1 MKNRN
6 NLVIGIV
13 CLIGA
18 VTIWKNINPYSY
30 TRNLYY
36 AIIQKIDN
44 EGTKSEGTVGQEPE
58 DKAPRDINMDI
69 ISRYYFPS
77 LERMREQDQKV
88 YVNSLQ
94 VMQRMNRLK
103 LESQDFLFPELH
115 LVEVQQRLMS
125 SEQAE
130 ENQQIDFY
138 GTTGGE
144 LQNVINQ
151 NQGKTIL
158 IHSEALHL
166 EDTIQLKSNTYIV
179 GQGVRV
185 ISDKELDYAFYSE
198 GCSDIHLES
207 MEVKGDILYGIYCVD
222 STSVTITGC
231 TIIDLKEKPLVL
243 IGECTNFIIRENTFE
258 NNRAGGIYIA
268 GDAEYGLIAE
278 NKISGNQGTSQWMSG
293 ITLTGVVPKAG
304 NDIWEVFGEERQL
317 PYKEKK
323 LYMQLESPH
332 EIIMRENKIAG
343 QQASGIYLDG
353 AYNCYLVKNNIENN
367 GKVGIY
373 LDYGTLGCYLKENNI
388 DGNGSGA
395 TQAGIVLDNSAYNI
409 IQNNTVLNHTGDGI
423 NLMRASVRNLI
434 FENIIKDNNRSKDEQ
449 NHYYGIALNVETE
462 NNGYDVDV
470 SPEYENII
478 CRNIINGSHYAG
490 IYLAKECSTNDLF
503 DNIILDPVMYSVES
517 NSIKYNSVMHITSDK
532 GMKQ

>member
-6 NLVIGIV
+6 NIVIGII

-18 VTIWKNINPYSY
+18 ITIWKNVNPYNY
-30 TRNLYY
+30 ARDLYY
-36 AIIQKIDN
+36 AILQKIDN
-44 EGTKSEGTVGQEPE
+44 EGTKPEGTVAQEPE
-58 DKAPRDINMDI
+58 DEVPRDINMDI

-77 LERMREQDQKV
+77 LERMSEQDQNV

-94 VMQRMNRLK
+94 VMQRVKRLK
-103 LESQDFLFPELH
+103 LESQDFLYPELH
-115 LVEVQQRLMS
+115 LAAAQQRLMS

-130 ENQQIDFY
+130 EKQQIDFY
-138 GTTGGE
+138 GTAGGE
-144 LQNVINQ
+144 LQDVINQ

-166 EDTIQLKSNTYIV
+166 EDTIQLKSNTHIV
-179 GQGVRV
+179 GQGVR
-185 ISDKELDYAFYSE
+185 IMSDKELDYAFYSE
-198 GCSDIHLES
+198 GCSEIRLDSI
-207 MEVKGDILYGIYCVD
+207 EVKGDILYGIYCVD
-222 STSVTITGC
+222 VTSVTITDC

-243 IGECTNFIIRENTFE
+243 IGECTNFIIKGNTFE
-258 NNRAGGIYIA
+258 NNHAGGIYIA
-268 GDAEYGLIAE
+268 GDAAYGMIAE

-293 ITLTGVVPKAG
+293 ITLTGVVPKDG
-304 NDIWEVFGEERQL
+304 NDIWEAFDEERQL

-332 EIIMRENKIAG
+332 EIIVRENKIAG
-343 QQASGIYLDG
+343 HQASGIYLDG

-388 DGNGSGA
+388 DGNGSEE
-395 TQAGIVLDNSAYNI
+395 TQAGIVLDNAAYNI

-449 NHYYGIALNVETE
+449 NYYYGIALNVENE
-462 NNGYDVDV
+462 NNWYDVDV

-478 CRNIINGSHYAG
+478 CRNVINGGHYAG
-490 IYLAKECSTNDLF
+490 VYLAEECSTNDF
-503 DNIILDPVMYSVES
+503 FNNVILDPIMYSIES
-517 NSIKYNSVMHITSDK
+517 DSTKYNSVINNTSDK